1 MINYKLKN
9 LITSIYNVKSW
20 NTYKNEKI
28 QVLTINNY
36 KDLLKVYKLLKMKY
50 FKKYSVKMLKNRIL
64 LKKIK

>member
-50 FKKYSVKMLKNRIL
+50 FKKYSVKMLKNRLL